1 MGRRLPLVT
10 VILGLLALVLG
21 ALLTLTD
28 SQVSAAKTG
37 PNILPEQTQS
47 DDQPP
52 KASNAYCL
60 LCHAQ
65 PDRVWTLPSGEK
77 LSLTI
82 DPSILAKSVHGDANK
97 KGALACADC
106 HVNHRFPHPVD
117 TSQTVRQFTLERYA
131 TCRTCHEDEY
141 TRSQDSVH
149 GAALRSG
156 RLEAA
161 VCVDCHG
168 SHDIQSPAQP
178 RQRIS
183 LTCGK
188 CHGAI
193 FDQYRNS
200 VHGKALLAEDNPDV
214 PTCIDCHGVHNIQ
227 NPTSALFRVR
237 SPDLC
242 LRCHANTDLMTKY
255 NISTNIHDSY
265 LTDFH
270 GETVALFEQLDPK
283 IATNK
288 AVCYDC
294 HGTHNIQKV
303 TNGNA
308 APIRENLL
316 TTCQQCHPNA
326 TNNFPAAWIGH
337 YPATQEEHPVLYA
350 ANRLYGV
357 LTPAVVGLIG
367 FSIISDVYRR
377 VRRRRNDAEGA

>member
-1 MGRRLPLVT
+1 MTMSRRLPSLTVLV
-10 VILGLLALVLG
+10 GLLVLILAALFAMIDNKV
-21 ALLTLTD
+21 
-28 SQVSAAKTG
+28 AASNDG
-37 PNILPEQTQS
+37 PPSPPAQFQS
-47 DDQPP
+47 GDQPP
-52 KASNAYCL
+52 KPSNAYCL

-65 PDRVWTLPSGEK
+65 PDRTWTLPSGDSS
-77 LSLTI
+77 SL
-82 DPSILAKSVHGDANK
+82 ARSVHGDSNK

-106 HVNHRFPHPVD
+106 HVNHRFPHPVN
-117 TSQTVRQFTLERYA
+117 TSQTARQFTLERYA

-168 SHDIQSPAQP
+168 SHDIQSPAKP

-193 FDQYRNS
+193 FDQYRTS
-200 VHGKALLAEDNPDV
+200 VHGTALLAEDNPDV

-242 LRCHANTDLMTKY
+242 LMCHANADLMAKY
-255 NISTNIHDSY
+255 NISTNVHDSY

-270 GETVALFEQLDPK
+270 GKTVALFEQQDPK
-283 IATNK
+283 VPTNK

-294 HGTHNIQKV
+294 HGTHDIQRV
-303 TNGNA
+303 TSA
-308 APIRENLL
+308 QPIRENLL

-326 TNNFPAAWIGH
+326 TANFPAAWIGH
-337 YPATQEEHPVLYA
+337 YPATRADHPLLYT
-350 ANRLYGV
+350 ANSLYSL
-357 LTPAVVGLIG
+357 LTPAVVVLIG
-367 FSIISDVYRR
+367 FSVVSDVYSR
-377 VRRRRNDAEGA
+377 VRRRRNHAAGA